1 MKVSQRCAAE
11 LLGRA
16 TGPATFRRGNA
27 FGASYAETRLQ
38 GSQGAR
44 ARAHV
49 LAIGL
54 SVIGLRRAYLYR
66 LFLTARLLRT
76 HCRSRFRG
84 TEVLSARQRLGRG
97 AEDPGSPE
105 PQPPPAHCWLVSDSI
120 SSREQIRH
128 RSQNYWTRNL
138 KEFSFFR
145 SARHH
150 HYLSHI
156 MPGPLVVGR
165 DLGFWPKA
173 ANKAAVAPG
182 RAARPR
188 HLHPFY
194 VAAAVVKHPSR
205 RIKSPPT
212 LKGPPTAPAAPRG
225 AQHLGAPRPSPR
237 GRLGPRR
244 PLSPPCPAAAAGPAA
259 RPRHPP
265 APAPAPAG
273 AARPRAAAW
282 PSSGPPIFIFRRAG
296 PGSKTRRPGPLIGSP
311 GSVAADP
318 RTALAPPPPPLARS
332 MGRAGPPGRGR
343 GLARARGAGGLI
355 SMSASRGWADA
366 RQAGRAPA
374 LPSPLVAAHR
384 PCACAWAP
392 RGRARPPGT
401 RPAAARARARA

>member
-1 MKVSQRCAAE
+1 MKVSLRCAAE

-150 HYLSHI
+150 HYPSHI
-156 MPGPLVVGR
+156 MPGLLVVGR
-165 DLGFWPKA
+165 DLGFRPTA
-173 ANKAAVAPG
+173 ANAASVAPDRTG
-182 RAARPR
+182 PPR
-188 HLHPFY
+188 HFTPFY
-194 VAAAVVKHPSR
+194 VAAAVVKRPLDKINGRPRSR
-205 RIKSPPT
+205 RCPP
-212 LKGPPTAPAAPRG
+212 APLRGGVHSTSDHLGHLRG
-225 AQHLGAPRPSPR
+225 AALAPEAPSPR
-237 GRLGPRR
+237 PTRR
-244 PLSPPCPAAAAGPAA
+244 PPPA
-259 RPRHPP
+259 RPRDP
-265 APAPAPAG
+265 ATL
-273 AARPRAAAW
+273 ARP
-282 PSSGPPIFIFRRAG
+282 
-296 PGSKTRRPGPLIGSP
+296 TRHLRVRLGD
-311 GSVAADP
+311 AQ
-318 RTALAPPPPPLARS
+318 
-332 MGRAGPPGRGR
+332 PPGAVPVR
-343 GLARARGAGGLI
+343 
-355 SMSASRGWADA
+355 
-366 RQAGRAPA
+366 
-374 LPSPLVAAHR
+374 
-384 PCACAWAP
+384 
-392 RGRARPPGT
+392 
-401 RPAAARARARA
+401 

>member
-1 MKVSQRCAAE
+1 MKVSLRCAAE

-156 MPGPLVVGR
+156 MPGLLVVGR
-165 DLGFWPKA
+165 DLGFSPKA

-182 RAARPR
+182 RAGRPR

-194 VAAAVVKHPSR
+194 VAAAVVKHPLHAINR
-205 RIKSPPT
+205 PPT
-212 LKGPPTAPAAPRG
+212 LKGLPTAPAAPRG
-225 AQHLGAPRPSPR
+225 AQHLGPPRPPPR
-237 GRLGPRR
+237 GRRAPRS
-244 PLSPPCPAAAAGPAA
+244 PLSPPCPADAAGPAA
-259 RPRHPP
+259 RTRRRLAPP
-265 APAPAPAG
+265 PAPAG
-273 AARPRAAAW
+273 AARRRAAAW
-282 PSSGPPIFIFRRAG
+282 RCFGPLIFILRRAG
-296 PGSKTRRPGPLIGSP
+296 PGSKTRRPGPLIGP
-311 GSVAADP
+311 AGSVAADP
-318 RTALAPPPPPLARS
+318 HTVRAASATPLARS
-332 MGRAGPPGRGR
+332 LGRAGPRGPGR
-343 GLARARGAGGLI
+343 GLARARGAGALI
-355 SMSASRGWADA
+355 SMGASTGPADA
-366 RQAGRAPA
+366 GPAGAAPPR
-374 LPSPLVAAHR
+374 PSPLAAAHD
-384 PCACAWAP
+384 PCGCAGTP
-392 RGRARPPGT
+392 RARARAARS
-401 RPAAARARARA
+401 RPAAARARRRA